1 MTIYERMLG
10 WLLRLIGRNW
20 AFLVLL
26 AILTSA
32 VSYSL
37 DSANWVR
44 NDRGLITA
52 FAAGI
57 LLGWL
62 LARSG
67 YRERFAVPYAVTMLA
82 LVALEIAVDIIPP
95 LGQFSGK
102 RLFELLN
109 ALNLRAYQFTLRAG
123 GWVQTIQGGE
133 NVEDTTLFIL
143 LFGYLL
149 ALCGAWLMWA
159 MLRRRQA
166 LGGLLP
172 IGILFAINVHLSRQ
186 PLVGYTVF
194 LLSAL
199 LLVASTAYSRQHED
213 WQRRKVDYPEQLGIE
228 WGGVAAIAALAIIL
242 LARVGPLAGTPEG
255 WQLVSKWLEER
266 REQTADTA
274 ERLFSGVN
282 SPPPA
287 AGETQEVIV
296 TTPNLNRIGSP
307 IAQGNETVMWVT
319 TSDPPPPPPQV
330 AINAPIPKQPIHYWR
345 SAIYSRYTGQGWEQ
359 AFIAE
364 DDVPQP
370 VDEVQALAGR
380 YLLRQD
386 FQVVARHAGELFSVN
401 DPVQTTGGLSLR
413 ATLADGSKLVLGQEA
428 TYAVL
433 SQATRVTANQLAGA
447 PATYPEEIARE
458 YLQLPESFPARVQM
472 LARRLAG
479 SADNPYQKTL
489 QIQAYL
495 RENFPYDLSVKPAPE
510 NRDVVDYFLFDDQ
523 RGFCSHY
530 ATAMAVMLRA
540 VDVPARVVTGYAMG
554 EYDYERNAYRVPLS
568 DAHAWVEVYFP
579 GYGWVEFE
587 PTAYQALIEY
597 PEESAGVSGTP
608 PSLGEAAGPAPRPRP
623 FLTILV
629 FVLAL
634 ALLGLPFLLLRMFST
649 TRQAPALQVD
659 ALYRRMRRAFT
670 WAGLGA
676 VSSVTPDE
684 FLARYEGQLGEYNQ
698 LRQAL
703 RQATQLYRETAF
715 SPRPPDEVRVR
726 VAGQLWQQAL
736 GEWLV
741 LWLRARWE
749 SFRNRSI

>member
-1 MTIYERMLG
+1 MTIYERMFG
-10 WLLRLIGRNW
+10 WLLRLIGQNW
-20 AFLVLL
+20 VFLVLL

-32 VSYSL
+32 VYYSL
-37 DSANWVR
+37 DAANWVK
-44 NDRGLITA
+44 NDQGLITA
-52 FAAGI
+52 FAAGL

-62 LARSG
+62 LARSR
-67 YRERFAVPYAVTMLA
+67 YRGTVAVPYAVTMLA
-82 LVALEIAVDIIPP
+82 LAAVEAAADIVPP
-95 LGQFSGK
+95 PGQFFGTPF
-102 RLFELLN
+102 FELLN
-109 ALNLRAYQFTLRAG
+109 ELNLRAFQFSLRAS

-133 NVEDTTLFIL
+133 NVEDTTLFVL

-186 PLVGYTVF
+186 PLMSYTVF
-194 LLSAL
+194 LLSAI
-199 LLVASTAYSRQHED
+199 LLVARTAFSREHED
-213 WQRRKVDYPEQLGIE
+213 WQRRKVDYPEQLGLE
-228 WGGVAAIAALAIIL
+228 WGGVAVITALAIIL
-242 LARVGPLAGTPEG
+242 LARIGPLAGTPEG
-255 WQLVSKWLEER
+255 WQLVSRWLEER

-282 SPPPA
+282 SPPSS
-287 AGETQEVIV
+287 AGEDQEVFV
-296 TTPNLNRIGSP
+296 TTPNLSRIGSP

-330 AINAPIPKQPIHYWR
+330 AVNAPIPKQPIHYWR

-359 AFIAE
+359 APMAE
-364 DDVPQP
+364 EEFPQP
-370 VDEVQALAGR
+370 SGEIQALAGR

-413 ATLADGSKLVLGQEA
+413 ATLEDGSKLVLGEE
-428 TYAVL
+428 TSYAVL

-472 LARRLAG
+472 LARRLTG
-479 SADNPYQKTL
+479 SAANPYQKTL

-510 NRDVVDYFLFDDQ
+510 NRDVVDYFLFDDP

-530 ATAMAVMLRA
+530 ATAMAVMLRS
-540 VDVPARVVTGYAMG
+540 VGVPARVVTGYAMG
-554 EYDYERNAYRVPLS
+554 EYDYERRAYRVPLS

-579 GYGWVEFE
+579 GYGWIEFE

-623 FLTILV
+623 FLILLV
-629 FVLAL
+629 IVSAL

-649 TRQAPALQVD
+649 ARQAPALQAD
-659 ALYRRMRRAFT
+659 ALYRRMRRALT

-676 VSSVTPDE
+676 VPSVTPDE
-684 FLARYEGQLGEYNQ
+684 FLARYEGQLGQYSQ

-703 RQATQLYRETAF
+703 RQATQLYRETTF
-715 SPRPPDEVRVR
+715 SPRPPDVVRVR

-749 SFRNRSI
+749 SFRSRSF